1 MCLGSHC
8 RSVHR
13 LLSYEAAGKML
24 GSLGAGGKLLA
35 DLSWVA
41 GQPLGVAGTVVPL
54 LLPPDWLLCDSFS

>member
-1 MCLGSHC
+1 
-8 RSVHR
+8 
-13 LLSYEAAGKML
+13 ML